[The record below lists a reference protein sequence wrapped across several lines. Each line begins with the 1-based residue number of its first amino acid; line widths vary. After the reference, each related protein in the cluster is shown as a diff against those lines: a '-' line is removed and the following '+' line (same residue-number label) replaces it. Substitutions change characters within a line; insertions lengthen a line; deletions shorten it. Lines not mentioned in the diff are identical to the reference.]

1 MKKRAN
7 FAAWMGAIAIFASI
21 SGCATRPDA
30 NPADPWEPMNRS
42 VFGFNQAVDDAV
54 LRPVATAYVKHVP
67 EPVRIG
73 TSNFFS
79 NLTEPWNLVN
89 NVLQGRIKNAGE
101 TITRFSL
108 NTVFGVFG
116 LVDVATDAGIE
127 RHNEDFGQTL
137 GVWGVPPGPYVVLPL
152 LGPATVRD
160 GSALVVDY
168 QANPVLQLDS
178 QAAQNTLALLL
189 FVDRRALLL
198 KTGNLL
204 DEAALDKYSFSRDV
218 YLQYRRAAIRDSN
231 SNAKAVDEERYDLN
245 P

>member
-1 MKKRAN
+1 MKKRART
-7 FAAWMGAIAIFASI
+7 AVLMGAVAVLLSI

-30 NPADPWEPMNRS
+30 NPVDPWEPMNRS
-42 VFGFNQAVDDAV
+42 IYGFNQSVDDAV

-79 NLTEPWNLVN
+79 NISEPWNFIN
-89 NVLQGRIKNAGE
+89 NILQGRIKNAGE
-101 TITRFSL
+101 TVTRFSL
-108 NTVFGVFG
+108 NTLFGVFG

-127 RHNEDFGQTL
+127 RHTEDFGQTL
-137 GVWGVPPGPYVVLPL
+137 GVWGVPPGPYLVLPL
-152 LGPATVRD
+152 LGPANMRD
-160 GSALVVDY
+160 GPSLIVDY
-168 QANPVLQLDS
+168 AANPVLQLDS
-178 QAAQNTLALLL
+178 QAAQNSLAVLL
-189 FVDRRALLL
+189 FIDRRALLL

-218 YLQYRRAAIRDSN
+218 YLQYRRAAIRDGYVGG
-231 SNAKAVDEERYDLN
+231 KADEERYDLN